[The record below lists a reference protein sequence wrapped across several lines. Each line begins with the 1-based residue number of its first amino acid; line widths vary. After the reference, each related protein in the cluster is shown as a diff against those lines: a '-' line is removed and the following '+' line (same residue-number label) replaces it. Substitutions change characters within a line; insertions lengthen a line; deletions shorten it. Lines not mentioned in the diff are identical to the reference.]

1 MESEQTSDSNES
13 EQNELFEIVDG
24 ICWVSDW
31 GLRNLR
37 FSLSYQTRPDDLFI
51 VTYPRSGT
59 TWMQNIVYNLLTNGQ
74 PFNVSTIDFFER
86 NPHLEID
93 GKKCIETMRRPGAIK
108 THLPMHR
115 VPYNSLAKYIC
126 VIRNPKDVCISYYIF
141 YNMWPDVPKLEFD
154 RFFECFIEGYL
165 PFGDYFEALRS
176 AWQRRHY
183 DNVLLVSYEEMQTES
198 QSVIEKIAN
207 FINVV
212 LNDQLLEKIMKYAS
226 FDYMKGKF
234 DDERR
239 KFEGKFIENIK
250 MATIESDDDSSNEW
264 SLLAQSY
271 QDVFVPRFQL
281 LYDTMAHYA
290 VKKIQSNDTRDE
302 YQLLDYGT
310 GSGEPILTILQQ
322 LVTNHLYNVK
332 LQATDSSRRMLS
344 LAEERLHKLKSQHL
358 TVNFFINDDSSN
370 KNVYDIITTSLVLPY
385 ASNHGQMLRDF
396 FQQLKPNGL
405 LISSHWPHPKQVPFL
420 SIIKRINQFMATG
433 ERIDTSHL
441 ESDVSFSC
449 WSEEITRN
457 IFIAEGY
464 TIEQWITVDLP
475 MSFPDIRTLLSFCRI
490 CEWFRNSSLYLV
502 AEDETRRIL
511 REDFH
516 LELQSNGSF
525 ELPSKAIIV
534 IASK

>member
-74 PFNVSTIDFFER
+74 PFNVSTTDFFER

-239 KFEGKFIENIK
+239 
-250 MATIESDDDSSNEW
+250 
-264 SLLAQSY
+264 
-271 QDVFVPRFQL
+271 
-281 LYDTMAHYA
+281 
-290 VKKIQSNDTRDE
+290 
-302 YQLLDYGT
+302 
-310 GSGEPILTILQQ
+310 
-322 LVTNHLYNVK
+322 
-332 LQATDSSRRMLS
+332 
-344 LAEERLHKLKSQHL
+344 
-358 TVNFFINDDSSN
+358 
-370 KNVYDIITTSLVLPY
+370 
-385 ASNHGQMLRDF
+385 
-396 FQQLKPNGL
+396 
-405 LISSHWPHPKQVPFL
+405 
-420 SIIKRINQFMATG
+420 
-433 ERIDTSHL
+433 
-441 ESDVSFSC
+441 
-449 WSEEITRN
+449 
-457 IFIAEGY
+457 
-464 TIEQWITVDLP
+464 
-475 MSFPDIRTLLSFCRI
+475 
-490 CEWFRNSSLYLV
+490 
-502 AEDETRRIL
+502 
-511 REDFH
+511 
-516 LELQSNGSF
+516 
-525 ELPSKAIIV
+525 
-534 IASK
+534 